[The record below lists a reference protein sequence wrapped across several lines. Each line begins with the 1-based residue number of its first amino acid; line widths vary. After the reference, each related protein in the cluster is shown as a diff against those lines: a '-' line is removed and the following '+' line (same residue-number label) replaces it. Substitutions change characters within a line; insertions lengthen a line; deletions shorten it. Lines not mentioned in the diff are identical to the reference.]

1 MKAEKLYTRNLEDK
15 KFIVQIELETIFFSI
30 TYMVSPRDIEDIFPI
45 STGNE
50 PEKAI
55 FIRAALET

>member
-1 MKAEKLYTRNLEDK
+1 
-15 KFIVQIELETIFFSI
+15 
-30 TYMVSPRDIEDIFPI
+30 MVSPRDIEDIFPI